1 MQSRENG
8 LVWLENGIRN
18 FTCLNQ
24 ASNVH
29 QQLRFMAGIW
39 TIEQTPPYYIA
50 GTLWKHGVPAPF
62 VLSRIQRINKSFKIF
77 MQFITR

>member
-29 QQLRFMAGIW
+29 QQLRFLFYRQPDRCFCPAGGL
-39 TIEQTPPYYIA
+39 PPWANRAIA
-50 GTLWKHGVPAPF
+50 EYDRAVHVILA
-62 VLSRIQRINKSFKIF
+62 
-77 MQFITR
+77 